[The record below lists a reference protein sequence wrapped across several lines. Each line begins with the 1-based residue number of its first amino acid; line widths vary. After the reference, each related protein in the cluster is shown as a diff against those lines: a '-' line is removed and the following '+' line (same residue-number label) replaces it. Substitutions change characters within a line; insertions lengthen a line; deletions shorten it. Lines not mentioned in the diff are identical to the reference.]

1 MSKIISFL
9 IGFCLCWVTVVFAQ
23 DLEGFC
29 FKKGEKLVYRVHYGF
44 INAGTASFEV
54 KPQRELIGGR
64 NCFQIAGT
72 GKTAGGWD
80 WVFKVRDY
88 YYAYLDEVSLD
99 PMMFLRYVDEGGYKF
114 DEKVM
119 FDHQK
124 DSVTTKKSKYK
135 STDGI
140 MDIMSALYRARN
152 MDFSNAKLGQRYP
165 MKIFLDEQEYEVGL
179 IYLGKETIKTEL
191 GTFRCLKLQPILI
204 ISNVFKDT
212 DGMLMWAT
220 DDQNKIPIRI
230 KSEILVGSIKADLE
244 SFENLKY
251 PLSSKVK

>member
-1 MSKIISFL
+1 
-9 IGFCLCWVTVVFAQ
+9 
-23 DLEGFC
+23 
-29 FKKGEKLVYRVHYGF
+29 
-44 INAGTASFEV
+44 
-54 KPQRELIGGR
+54 
-64 NCFQIAGT
+64 
-72 GKTAGGWD
+72 
-80 WVFKVRDY
+80 
-88 YYAYLDEVSLD
+88 LDEVSLD